1 MGGFSADWLALRE
14 PYDLRARNP
23 QVLDA
28 VAAHLAQRTSIRIVD
43 LACGTGSTLR
53 AVSPRLPAPQCWT
66 LTDHDPALLA
76 RAASTPVAD
85 DIAIAVM
92 PLDLDRD
99 LDTALE
105 GAVDLVT
112 TSALLDLV
120 SDRWL
125 QRLATALAARAI
137 PFYAAL
143 SYDGQVG
150 FTPFDPFDAAI
161 VEAVN
166 QHQRTDKG
174 FGPALGPEAAGV
186 ALACFK
192 GLGYSVMTGS
202 SDWMMGPQDREM
214 QTELLGGWASAAH
227 DIGTLPTE
235 DIAAWSMRRRA
246 MIATG
251 RSSCR
256 VGHVDLF
263 AVPSATR

>member
-1 MGGFSADWLALRE
+1 MSGFSADWLALRE

-28 VAAHLAQRTSIRIVD
+28 VAAHLEGRASIRIVD

-53 AVSPRLPAPQCWT
+53 AVSPRLPARQRWT
-66 LTDHDPALLA
+66 LTDHDPELLA
-76 RAASTPVAD
+76 RVASTPTAE
-85 DIAIAVM
+85 DIAVTVI

-99 LDTALE
+99 LDAALE
-105 GAVDLVT
+105 GTVDLVT

-125 QRLATALAARAI
+125 QRLAEALAARAI

-150 FTPFDPFDAAI
+150 FTPSDPFDGAI
-161 VEAVN
+161 IDAVN

-174 FGPALGPEAAGV
+174 FGAALGPEAADA
-186 ALACFK
+186 ALACFEA
-192 GLGYSVMTGS
+192 LGYSVMTGS
-202 SDWMMGPQDREM
+202 SGWIMGPQDRDM
-214 QTELLGGWASAAH
+214 QAELVDGWASAAR
-227 DIGTLPTE
+227 DIGTLSDK
-235 DIAAWSMRRRA
+235 DITAWSMRRRA
-246 MIATG
+246 MIAAG
-251 RSSCR
+251 QSSCR
-256 VGHVDLF
+256 VGHVDCF

>member
-1 MGGFSADWLALRE
+1 MSGFSADWLALRE

-28 VAAHLAQRTSIRIVD
+28 VAAHLEGRTSVRIVD

-53 AVSPRLPAPQCWT
+53 AVSPRLPARQRWT
-66 LTDHDPALLA
+66 LTDHDPELLA
-76 RAASTPVAD
+76 RAASTPTAEDVAVTV
-85 DIAIAVM
+85 I

-99 LDTALE
+99 LEAALE
-105 GAVDLVT
+105 RAADLVA

-125 QRLATALAARAI
+125 QRLAAALAARAI

-143 SYDGQVG
+143 SYDGRVE
-150 FTPFDPFDAAI
+150 FAPSDLFDRAI
-161 VEAVN
+161 INAVN

-174 FGPALGPEAAGV
+174 FGPGLGPEAAGAAV
-186 ALACFK
+186 TCFEA
-192 GLGYSVMTGS
+192 LGYSVMTGA
-202 SDWMMGPQDREM
+202 SDWTIRPQDRDM
-214 QTELLGGWASAAH
+214 QTELVDGWASAARE
-227 DIGTLPTE
+227 IGMLSAE
-235 DIAAWSMRRRA
+235 DITAWSMRRRA

-251 RSSCR
+251 QSSCR
-256 VGHVDLF
+256 VGHVDCF

>member
-1 MGGFSADWLALRE
+1 MSGFSADWLALRE
-14 PYDLRARNP
+14 PHDLRARNP

-28 VAAHLAQRTSIRIVD
+28 VAAHLAPRTSIRIVD

-53 AVSPRLPAPQCWT
+53 AVSPRLPARQSWT
-66 LTDHDPALLA
+66 LTDHDPELLA
-76 RAASTPVAD
+76 RAAATLVAE
-85 DIAIAVM
+85 DIAVTVL

-99 LDTALE
+99 LEAALE
-105 GAVDLVT
+105 GAADLVA

-143 SYDGQVG
+143 SYDGRVE
-150 FTPFDPFDAAI
+150 FTPSDPFDAAI
-161 VEAVN
+161 IDAVN

-174 FGPALGPEAAGV
+174 FGPALGPEAADA
-186 ALACFK
+186 ALACFEA
-192 GLGYSVMTGS
+192 LGYSVMTGS
-202 SDWMMGPQDREM
+202 SDWMIGPQHREM
-214 QTELLGGWASAAH
+214 QTELLGGWASAARE
-227 DIGTLPTE
+227 IGTLSTE
-235 DIAAWSMRRRA
+235 DITAWSMRRRA
-246 MIATG
+246 MIATR

-256 VGHVDLF
+256 VGHVDCF

>member
-1 MGGFSADWLALRE
+1 MSGFSADWLALRE
-14 PYDLRARNP
+14 GYDLRARNP
-23 QVLDA
+23 AVLDA
-28 VAAHLAQRTSIRIVD
+28 VAAHLGLRTSIRIVD

-53 AVSPRLPAPQCWT
+53 AVSPRLPARQYWT
-66 LTDHDPALLA
+66 LTDQDPALLA
-76 RAASTPVAD
+76 RAASTPVAE
-85 DIAIAVM
+85 DIAVSVI

-99 LDTALE
+99 LEAALE

-125 QRLATALAARAI
+125 RRLAAALAAPAI

-143 SYDGQVG
+143 SYDGRIG
-150 FTPFDPFDAAI
+150 FTPSDPFDAAI
-161 VEAVN
+161 NDAVN

-174 FGPALGPEAAGV
+174 FGPALGPAAADA
-186 ALACFK
+186 ALACFEA
-192 GLGYSVMTGS
+192 LGYSVMMGS

-214 QTELLGGWASAAH
+214 QTELVAGWASAAR
-227 DIGTLPTE
+227 DIGTLPAE
-235 DIAAWSMRRRA
+235 DITAWSMRRRA
-246 MIATG
+246 MITAG

-256 VGHVDLF
+256 VGHVDCF